1 MLKKLEQI
9 NPKSLW
15 SRTLTDREINVR
27 LSKSAS
33 VLSELTRLETFE
45 GAEVGGQKNHLESK
59 LREVEQS
66 KSFIS
71 QLQSWDGTL
80 ESEFLLTSH
89 FRVFFKELG
98 DDTLQQAILMHMG
111 SKLLED
117 FCARG
122 HRDHDIVH
130 TYMLS

>member
-33 VLSELTRLETFE
+33 VLSELTRLEAFE
-45 GAEVGGQKNHLESK
+45 GAEVGGLKNNLEHK

-66 KSFIS
+66 KSFMA
-71 QLQSWDGTL
+71 QLQSWEGSL
-80 ESEFLLTSH
+80 EADFLLTSQ
-89 FRVFFKELG
+89 FRVFFNELG

-117 FCARG
+117 FLC
-122 HRDHDIVH
+122 VC
-130 TYMLS
+130 